1 MSCSGLNIF
10 GDDTCESGGGGGLT
24 PGQEQDLN
32 DVVEKT
38 QLQSFVSPNTT
49 DFIGNL
55 TVNGLPVGGG
65 GNPFDQSLNTSDD
78 VQFEQLTVKDS
89 TGVNPDNTTLKND
102 RIEFRGDP
110 INTSLGSISYQD
122 GAVYKV
128 ISMGVNKG
136 DFTTASQARIVVDG
150 QSYLFQDSGLNMNSK
165 KIVNLTNPLAD
176 QDAATKVYVD
186 ESLEQSLT
194 DPVIKTSVTIENDI
208 AANTLVL
215 TSSQTT
221 GFNLIESISGPL
233 DINSTDLTINLN
245 ATLTENIGSNK
256 LSTISGNMTELISA
270 NKVLNVGGNNLSN
283 ASLHQITGPI
293 VNNASLTTPIL
304 NGIDEINSGGDIN
317 INNIG
322 GQLIIANDTVVVNSF
337 EGIDMTGTN
346 GGIQVGGGRITTTNV
361 AFTNDDEMVTKKY
374 IDDNDS
380 GFTQA
385 FSATI
390 LIDDAYIFPQQNL
403 DFNGSSTFSLF
414 NFYSIP
420 VSCKLI
426 SLSFLSNTTFSR
438 TVRVIKNFQSPIIAS
453 VVVSGNAGVFPFA
466 TPIEFIGGEI
476 VAFRIDRNN
485 SEPIDENIITAYFEK
500 TDNAS
505 PAPNIIVNSVGSLSI
520 LSKL

>member
-10 GDDTCESGGGGGLT
+10 GDDTCEGGGGGLT

-55 TVNGLPVGGG
+55 IVNGLPVGGG
-65 GNPFDQSLNTSDD
+65 GNPF
-78 VQFEQLTVKDS
+78 
-89 TGVNPDNTTLKND
+89 
-102 RIEFRGDP
+102 I
-110 INTSLGSISYQD
+110 
-122 GAVYKV
+122 
-128 ISMGVNKG
+128 
-136 DFTTASQARIVVDG
+136 
-150 QSYLFQDSGLNMNSK
+150 
-165 KIVNLTNPLAD
+165 
-176 QDAATKVYVD
+176 
-186 ESLEQSLT
+186 

-361 AFTNDDEMVTKKY
+361 AFTNDEEMVTKKY

-505 PAPNIIVNSVGSLSI
+505 PTPNIIVNDTLSSPPTSNRLTILQNNNTLSNSRISI
-520 LSKL
+520 LENRLYELTNSCS